1 MAKRPLTRDLQFEK
15 KNQDMV
21 KLPKYA
27 RIQKRPIPH
36 PPIASP
42 YAGPSTPKTVY
53 ISSSTPFMSAVKRVQ
68 KLLHQTEKRAMAS
81 VHLSLSNK
89 TKTDRQKLAQMA
101 EGHEKMRKEAGQEEI
116 FIKATGRA
124 MEKAMRVG
132 KWFGEREREYVTR
145 VKTGSVIVVD
155 DVVEDEEG
163 RKKVVEEGEKIEKE
177 GEEKKKKKKEEEESG
192 DTESAGSKSAAKKR
206 KRAAAAETEE
216 LPESRTRWVNV
227 VEIAVTYK

>member
-1 MAKRPLTRDLQFEK
+1 
-15 KNQDMV
+15 
-21 KLPKYA
+21 
-27 RIQKRPIPH
+27 
-36 PPIASP
+36 
-42 YAGPSTPKTVY
+42 
-53 ISSSTPFMSAVKRVQ
+53 
-68 KLLHQTEKRAMAS
+68 
-81 VHLSLSNK
+81 
-89 TKTDRQKLAQMA
+89 MA
-101 EGHEKMRKEAGQEEI
+101 EGHEKMRKEAGQEEV

-163 RKKVVEEGEKIEKE
+163 RKKVLKERESVKKE
-177 GEEKKKKKKEEEESG
+177 GEEKKEGG
-192 DTESAGSKSAAKKR
+192 DAEESAGSKSAAKKR
-206 KRAAAAETEE
+206 KRAAAAETE